1 MAMFS
6 RVIRKRELQVT
17 IRSLKKLESMNV
29 ERATGRYKVTHL
41 PTDTLVLEALVGPQA
56 YLVRFSD
63 EWFDRDHGKGGN

>member
-6 RVIRKRELQVT
+6 RVIRKKQLQVT
-17 IRSLKKLESMNV
+17 IRTLKKMGSMNV

-41 PTDTLVLEALVGPQA
+41 PTDTLVLEALVGPKA

-63 EWFDRDHGKGGN
+63 AWFDRDNGEGGN